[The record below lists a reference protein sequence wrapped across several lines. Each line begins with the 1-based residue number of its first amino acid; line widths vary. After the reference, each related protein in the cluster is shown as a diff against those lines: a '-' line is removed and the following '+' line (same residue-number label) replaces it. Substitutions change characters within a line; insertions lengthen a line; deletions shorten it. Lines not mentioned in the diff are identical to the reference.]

1 MISPVPTSHLPA
13 SLLVVDDNEMNR
25 DILSRRLRGRG
36 YDVAVAHDGAQALAL
51 VKTQS
56 FDLVLLDVSMPGVN
70 GLQVLETLRR
80 TFSVADLPVVMAT
93 ARDRSEDIVRALE
106 LGANDYVTKPLD
118 FPIVL
123 ARVQTHLSLKHA
135 RRALEEAHA
144 RMKTDLN
151 AAAKVQHALM
161 PLSLPAVEGV
171 RFAWRFQP
179 CTELAGDILDIIQ
192 LTDSSIGVY
201 LLDVSGHGVQAALLS
216 VTLSRVL
223 SHMADGS
230 VLLQRG
236 VEGGGLA
243 PVVPPVEVADQL
255 NRRFPMDSTSAQY
268 FTFLYGIL
276 DVETCQ
282 FRHVS
287 AGHPGPVLLR
297 RGGETTPIEASSF
310 AIGWFPNPH
319 YEETCTQLHPGDR
332 LYFYSDGV
340 SEARNDR
347 GELFGGTS
355 LIQTL
360 AQSRAASLEESLDI
374 LLNRVA
380 AWHGDAA
387 PEDDVSV
394 VAIEI
399 VEKRSRS

>member
-1 MISPVPTSHLPA
+1 MISPVPSHPLPA

-25 DILSRRLRGRG
+25 DMLSRRLRGRG
-36 YDVAVAHDGAQALAL
+36 YDVAVAHDGTQALAL
-51 VKTQS
+51 VATQS

-80 TFSVADLPVVMAT
+80 RFSVADLPVVMAT
-93 ARDRSEDIVRALE
+93 ARDRSEDIVRAFE

-123 ARVQTHLSLKHA
+123 ARVQTQLSLKHA
-135 RRALEEAHA
+135 RRALETAHA
-144 RMKTDLN
+144 RMETDLK

-161 PLSLPAVEGV
+161 PRSLPAVEGV

-192 LTDSSIGVY
+192 LTDSSVGLY

-230 VLLQRG
+230 VLMQGG
-236 VEGGGLA
+236 VAGDGPA

-255 NRRFPMDSTSAQY
+255 NRRFPMDAPSTQY

-276 DVETCQ
+276 DVETWQ

-297 RGGETTPIEASSF
+297 RDGETALLDASSF
-310 AIGWFPNPH
+310 AIGWFSDPH
-319 YEETCTQLHPGDR
+319 YEEMCTQLCPGDR

-340 SEARNDR
+340 TEARSDQ
-347 GELFGGTS
+347 GELFATN

-374 LLNRVA
+374 LLDRVA

-387 PEDDVSV
+387 PDDDVSL

-399 VEKRSRS
+399 VEKNSRT